1 MGGPSGVGQP
11 SVEDCRETQCRLTDA
26 GGQASTSPRTAA
38 SHLAAGHSL
47 VHVPQTQSG
56 LLSPSSHA
64 SVGDRMEDHHG
75 ADAREANHVAIMSL
89 REVMIRGLLKEWKT
103 RLQAFQANDEARNT
117 ATRLQWLD
125 SLGHWNHMHCCPA
138 KQDLVLTEKTESQ
151 STEEVLTKISELE
164 TLVTGDSIKNF
175 KSIRQLRESYQAEWV
190 QFLLE
195 IQIRGPGD
203 RLWTIF
209 TELVGSAAAPPLGCK
224 ATSGSP
230 PVLGPGAERPSSAL
244 VRSAPQHNFLD
255 FPLQSISF
263 LNPSSTTYYMN
274 CSIHAVLHILALLQP
289 QDQAALGQLCH
300 LWGAI
305 QRNPQGLIP
314 AKTFNG
320 SC

>member
-209 TELVGSAAAPPLGCK
+209 TELVGSAALHLLAARLRRDRRPF
-224 ATSGSP
+224 SG
-230 PVLGPGAERPSSAL
+230 LA
-244 VRSAPQHNFLD
+244 
-255 FPLQSISF
+255 QS
-263 LNPSSTTYYMN
+263 
-274 CSIHAVLHILALLQP
+274 V
-289 QDQAALGQLCH
+289 QAQL
-300 LWGAI
+300 W
-305 QRNPQGLIP
+305 
-314 AKTFNG
+314 
-320 SC
+320 